1 MILFRYVYKG
11 KSKLKLPA
19 ENGKFTNYYICIY
32 SSVLKQIQTVFA
44 DNALIFET
52 ILFTLLLSSDVMD
65 ANIFRNCLSG
75 TVSSSF

>member
-1 MILFRYVYKG
+1 MILFRYVYKA

-19 ENGKFTNYYICIY
+19 ENRKLTIEIDMY
-32 SSVLKQIQTVFA
+32 SFVLKQIQTVFA

-65 ANIFRNCLSG
+65 ANIFLNCLSG

>member
-1 MILFRYVYKG
+1 MILFRYVYKA

-19 ENGKFTNYYICIY
+19 ENRKLTIEIDMY
-32 SSVLKQIQTVFA
+32 SFVLKQIQTVFA

-65 ANIFRNCLSG
+65 AKIFLNCLSG